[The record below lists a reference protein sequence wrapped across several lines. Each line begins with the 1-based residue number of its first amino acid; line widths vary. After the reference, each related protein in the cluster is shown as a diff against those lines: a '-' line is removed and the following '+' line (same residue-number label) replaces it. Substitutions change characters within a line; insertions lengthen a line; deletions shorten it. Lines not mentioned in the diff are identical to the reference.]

1 MECPYLRRVLG
12 ENFTELAD
20 LPLGSVADPDMLD
33 IQIRGGGGGGGHPDP
48 GLRGMPS
55 LEKIFFRPFGPQF
68 GLKIRGGGGWER
80 PSPTFATEVVIV
92 WGGSPY
98 SFAGMKP
105 WKSFT

>member
-33 IQIRGGGGGGGHPDP
+33 IQIRGGGGGEVGGGGHPDP

-55 LEKIFFRPFGPQF
+55 LEIFFFF
-68 GLKIRGGGGWER
+68 L
-80 PSPTFATEVVIV
+80 SLV
-92 WGGSPY
+92 
-98 SFAGMKP
+98 
-105 WKSFT
+105 